1 MIFGILGLNELSV
14 IERCPYYRGVRKE
27 RLDCSTST
35 FMLNTLRFKY
45 NLLCQSYMFGIFLYS
60 KYWSQRTQFL
70 GCTSECALVK
80 EGMVQPSKL
89 KFFLGHHLATN
100 SFGSGRLFYKSSR
113 QLQNLR
119 PHGDQNGCN
128 LEGCMVAWWFILVY
142 LAPDQEV
149 KMNSFGRTFA
159 QNYYHVF
166 LRILPNRFGTFF
178 VNFLFG
184 HSQ

>member
-1 MIFGILGLNELSV
+1 MHLWVCISKRRHGATLQVKVFAQSSFGNQL
-14 IERCPYYRGVRKE
+14 
-27 RLDCSTST
+27 
-35 FMLNTLRFKY
+35 
-45 NLLCQSYMFGIFLYS
+45 
-60 KYWSQRTQFL
+60 
-70 GCTSECALVK
+70 
-80 EGMVQPSKL
+80 
-89 KFFLGHHLATN
+89 
-100 SFGSGRLFYKSSR
+100 FGSGGLVYKSSH
-113 QLQNLR
+113 QLQNLSS
-119 PHGDQNGCN
+119 HGDQNGCN

-149 KMNSFGRTFA
+149 KMNSFGRTSA

>member
-1 MIFGILGLNELSV
+1 
-14 IERCPYYRGVRKE
+14 
-27 RLDCSTST
+27 
-35 FMLNTLRFKY
+35 
-45 NLLCQSYMFGIFLYS
+45 
-60 KYWSQRTQFL
+60 
-70 GCTSECALVK
+70 
-80 EGMVQPSKL
+80 
-89 KFFLGHHLATN
+89 
-100 SFGSGRLFYKSSR
+100 
-113 QLQNLR
+113 
-119 PHGDQNGCN
+119 
-128 LEGCMVAWWFILVY
+128 MVAWWFILVY